1 VHDHGVPT
9 AGLRRKAK
17 KQFAPPPDDC
27 IELSEARP
35 VIKSFYLTTQDSAN
49 KLERISKV
57 RVGMF
62 PFTYPLVSLLP
73 SNSFFGAGLSRAE
86 QDFASKI
93 SSVGQ
98 IEHHSGLARA
108 YRQLSK
114 AYLQKSDITSAQSTA
129 ELASFADQLS
139 LLSQNAFIA
148 KETLTTRHFLI
159 REYINAQTASRTKY
173 AALQR
178 LKSGTKIDEAKV
190 DEALGSYEDAKAK
203 EAELQH
209 KVARVTGNLL
219 YERRL
224 WTTRVARE
232 GKLAIRDYVE
242 RMIEIE
248 RRTLGALEVIRPDI
262 RNIDASGGLSWLGR
276 ESHKS
281 VAQSKPDGAK
291 TETRRRGGSLGVSQG
306 PRGDAWSGVERRR
319 SYRGDRM
326 DSLSSSPV
334 RDRET
339 EQDPEDEAEDGK
351 LDARSAAMM
360 LSAQL

>member
-1 VHDHGVPT
+1 VV
-9 AGLRRKAK
+9 A
-17 KQFAPPPDDC
+17 
-27 IELSEARP
+27 LSH
-35 VIKSFYLTTQDSAN
+35 S
-49 KLERISKV
+49 
-57 RVGMF
+57 
-62 PFTYPLVSLLP
+62 
-73 SNSFFGAGLSRAE
+73 E
-86 QDFASKI
+86 QDFGSKI
-93 SSVGQ
+93 SAVGQ
-98 IEHHSGLARA
+98 IEHHLGLSRA

-129 ELASFADQLS
+129 ELSTFADQLA
-139 LLSQNAFIA
+139 LLSKNAFIA

-178 LKSGTKIDEAKV
+178 MKSGTKIDEAKV

-203 EAELQH
+203 EGELQQ

-219 YERRL
+219 HERGI
-224 WTTRVARE
+224 WNARIAKD
-232 GKLAIRDYVE
+232 GKTAVREYVE

-281 VAQSKPDGAK
+281 VAKTRPDVPPSEG
-291 TETRRRGGSLGVSQG
+291 RSGGSMGVNQG

-319 SYRGDRM
+319 SYRR
-326 DSLSSSPV
+326 DSTSGGPV
-334 RDRET
+334 RERE
-339 EQDPEDEAEDGK
+339 EDSVQDDEVEEGK

-360 LSAQL
+360 LSTQL

>member
-1 VHDHGVPT
+1 VT
-9 AGLRRKAK
+9 A
-17 KQFAPPPDDC
+17 
-27 IELSEARP
+27 
-35 VIKSFYLTTQDSAN
+35 
-49 KLERISKV
+49 
-57 RVGMF
+57 
-62 PFTYPLVSLLP
+62 
-73 SNSFFGAGLSRAE
+73 LSRSE

-93 SSVGQ
+93 SAVGQ
-98 IEHHSGLARA
+98 IEHHPGLSRA

-129 ELASFADQLS
+129 ELSTFADQLA
-139 LLSQNAFIA
+139 LLSQNAFFA

-178 LKSGTKIDEAKV
+178 MKSGTKIDETKV

-203 EAELQH
+203 EGELQQ

-219 YERRL
+219 HERRI
-224 WTTRVARE
+224 WTARIAID
-232 GKLAIRDYVE
+232 GKTVIREYVE

-281 VAQSKPDGAK
+281 VAKSRPDVPQSEG
-291 TETRRRGGSLGVSQG
+291 RRRGGSMGVSQG

-319 SYRGDRM
+319 SYRR
-326 DSLSSSPV
+326 DSTSGSPV
-334 RDRET
+334 REREG
-339 EQDPEDEAEDGK
+339 EGDPIQDNEVEEGK
-351 LDARSAAMM
+351 LDPRSAAMM
-360 LSAQL
+360 LGYMGHREAY